1 MLQRIKEKMEA
12 SHEQHPFL
20 QVLRQADH
28 LSTLVQRLH
37 HRARLSV
44 IVAPAQLG
52 REKIRPP
59 CFLWTSDVV
68 YGRSRRRVP

>member
-1 MLQRIKEKMEA
+1 MLQRIKQKMEA

-37 HRARLSV
+37 HTGHVSQSLLLHLHS
-44 IVAPAQLG
+44 
-52 REKIRPP
+52 
-59 CFLWTSDVV
+59 
-68 YGRSRRRVP
+68 